1 MESARTFRQRSDGSD
16 ATYAG
21 DRETVRRLR
30 PFQCRTEHRGRHSL
44 CHSADV
50 GVPWGSA
57 PCCRGLLRGRPWY
70 RQGAIELSQP
80 ECCGLRTSC
89 PHAIRTSQVP
99 GHEAVKEVNPMKF
112 RWLIPLAIL
121 VPLRLSATDAP
132 VGARVATITVNP
144 KEITVLHLRPD
155 FESTIRMPEEVTSV
169 ILGSPGEFKAEH
181 NEGEP
186 EYVYVKP
193 ITKQAAQSN
202 LLIATRSGQHV
213 TLELVSDGTGIPNQS
228 QPVDFLI
235 EYRSARSFLISSD
248 SGTPTMPAAP
258 GKIPAHE
265 IINVD
270 AGSKSK
276 PLSSLDEEFRQEQ
289 KVNAPKWTKWE
300 DKQIVT
306 SIGDMRQ
313 WSNETVIAYSVLN
326 NSGQPLEIVPPQ
338 IQITGR
344 TAGKKKKKEG
354 KGIISD
360 QLEIRDFRLSATRL
374 EPGERADGVVV
385 FDRPNFKE
393 STEKLFLQ
401 IAQADQ
407 ADHPVLIRL
416 PFTPPISGNG
426 N

>member
-1 MESARTFRQRSDGSD
+1 
-16 ATYAG
+16 
-21 DRETVRRLR
+21 
-30 PFQCRTEHRGRHSL
+30 
-44 CHSADV
+44 
-50 GVPWGSA
+50 
-57 PCCRGLLRGRPWY
+57 
-70 RQGAIELSQP
+70 
-80 ECCGLRTSC
+80 
-89 PHAIRTSQVP
+89 
-99 GHEAVKEVNPMKF
+99 MKLNWF
-112 RWLIPLAIL
+112 IPIALLIPL
-121 VPLRLSATDAP
+121 RLCATDAV
-132 VGARVATITVNP
+132 VGARVATITINP
-144 KEITVLHLRPD
+144 REITVLHLRPE

-213 TLELVSDGTGIPNQS
+213 TLELVSDGAGIPNQS

-248 SGTPTMPAAP
+248 SGTPTMPAGP

-265 IINVD
+265 INSAD
-270 AGSKSK
+270 ADSGSA
-276 PLSSLDEEFRQEQ
+276 PLSNLDEEFRQQQ

-300 DKQIVT
+300 DKQIET

-313 WSNETVIAYSVLN
+313 WSNQTVISYSILN
-326 NSGQPLEIVPPQ
+326 SSDQPIEIVPPQ

-344 TAGKKKKKEG
+344 SASKKKKKKEG

-360 QLEIRDFRLSATRL
+360 QLEIRDYRLSITRL
-374 EPGERADGVVV
+374 EPGGRADGVVV

-407 ADHPVLIRL
+407 VDRPILIRL
-416 PFTPPISGNG
+416 PFTPPISGDG
-426 N
+426 K

>member
-1 MESARTFRQRSDGSD
+1 MK
-16 ATYAG
+16 
-21 DRETVRRLR
+21 LR
-30 PFQCRTEHRGRHSL
+30 WFIPI
-44 CHSADV
+44 A
-50 GVPWGSA
+50 
-57 PCCRGLLRGRPWY
+57 LL
-70 RQGAIELSQP
+70 I
-80 ECCGLRTSC
+80 
-89 PHAIRTSQVP
+89 
-99 GHEAVKEVNPMKF
+99 
-112 RWLIPLAIL
+112 
-121 VPLRLSATDAP
+121 PLRLSATDAT
-132 VGARVATITVNP
+132 VGARVATITINS
-144 KEITVLHLRPD
+144 KEITVLHLRPE

-202 LLIATRSGQHV
+202 LLIATKSGQHV

-248 SGTPTMPAAP
+248 TGAPAMPAAP
-258 GKIPAHE
+258 GKVPAHE
-265 IINVD
+265 INRAD
-270 AGSKSK
+270 TGPESS
-276 PLSSLDEEFRQEQ
+276 PLSNLDEEFRLQQ
-289 KVNAPKWTKWE
+289 NVNAPKWTKWQ
-300 DKQIVT
+300 DKQIET

-313 WSNETVIAYSVLN
+313 LSNETVIAYSVLN
-326 NSGQPLEIVPPQ
+326 SSDQPVEIVPPQ

-344 TAGKKKKKEG
+344 TATKKKKKEG

-360 QLEIRDFRLSATRL
+360 QLEIRDYRLSATRL
-374 EPGERADGVVV
+374 EPGGRADGVVV

-407 ADHPVLIRL
+407 VDRPILIRL
-416 PFTPPISGNG
+416 PFTPPISGDG
-426 N
+426 K